1 MRGRPPP
8 AATAALL
15 QLLAAALLVSW
26 RPADAQVIS
35 SEGVW
40 KIIDSNVTYSPVH
53 VIVNRFDVLEFIF
66 FHIPGF
72 PKYPG
77 SPNTVG
83 NAEYTITGDVGA
95 TSKFTYCDSDFVCC
109 GGTKLENGTIM
120 TAGGNFAPGA
130 NRVQFLNPTPQACT
144 AYHCGWSRIAMLIA
158 GRWYPSVQ
166 RIADGRIFI
175 CGGNDIEQLPGVSDE
190 TGRASIPNYEYFPVH
205 SGDTVHNLSLLNAP
219 NKDTYYV
226 SSYPLV
232 HLINLG
238 PSSSKLFILS
248 NVSSVLLDTNTNTF
262 INLPDMPYPS
272 HSRNYPFSAASA
284 VLPLSSTT
292 GWLSEVLICGGTSNS
307 AAALQNPGKPPK
319 SGLVPASDNC
329 GRISPALGALAK
341 WEMEVMPSPRILGSL
356 NILADGTLLLSCGVK
371 AGRAHLTQQ
380 WMGDPNLFPVL
391 YVPGHSAGSRM
402 RELHANATIPRGRL
416 NEVADRTP
424 LAVAV
429 LQELEQSEERAV
441 KAEGEAEKCA
451 EVEEL
456 RQKVDACLEAERR
469 LDHCRG
475 ELAACKQELVREEDD
490 DAHELQA
497 ASEQR
502 EAEARRQQA
511 EAAADGTAVGG
522 QGDDSAAG
530 RGGARAE
537 DDAEGA
543 GGDMGGQDVEQRIAE
558 DDSGCLASEEDIVQY
573 FKYQRGGRCPD
584 DWPLVQDLLF
594 SYNCFA
600 LPRRRCISRA
610 PHNYTSPLP
619 LPQALW
625 TLPANNNV
633 RWHHHCLNTR
643 RYGDCLECFDFAKEK
658 NRWPREEGDLITID
672 KLLALK
678 RGTIRIGIDIG
689 AGTGSFAAK
698 MAAHNVTIVSTGMNN
713 RLPFMETIALR
724 GLIPLNIPHAMR
736 LPFFDNTLDIIHAMH
751 SVKYVQLD
759 VFEGMLYDWDRVVRP
774 GGIIWLEYFYAPNDE
789 IRLYIDKIRLL
800 GYRELQWKTFPKP
813 GRVEKNKPHTY
824 LIAVLEKPLDRDYS
838 LRQ

>member
-402 RELHANATIPRGRL
+402 RELHANATIPRGYHTVVTTFVDGRVV
-416 NEVADRTP
+416 VAGSNPNPGNNVTTQGLFP
-424 LAVAV
+424 TNLVMQAYLPPYLTSGSVQPV
-429 LQELEQSEERAV
+429 LTGYPSFFTYGQPFGITGL
-441 KAEGEAEKCA
+441 
-451 EVEEL
+451 VEYH
-456 RQKVDACLEAERR
+456 ATTSS
-469 LDHCRG
+469 
-475 ELAACKQELVREEDD
+475 
-490 DAHELQA
+490 LQA
-497 ASEQR
+497 AILDPGHSTHSLVMG
-502 EAEARRQQA
+502 QA
-511 EAAADGTAVGG
+511 FIWLDLTYIVLSPGDGEMKHFAATAVPPPSQHVAIPGFY
-522 QGDDSAAG
+522 
-530 RGGARAE
+530 
-537 DDAEGA
+537 
-543 GGDMGGQDVEQRIAE
+543 M
-558 DDSGCLASEEDIVQY
+558 
-573 FKYQRGGRCPD
+573 
-584 DWPLVQDLLF
+584 LF
-594 SYNCFA
+594 V
-600 LPRRRCISRA
+600 L
-610 PHNYTSPLP
+610 
-619 LPQALW
+619 
-625 TLPANNNV
+625 
-633 RWHHHCLNTR
+633 
-643 RYGDCLECFDFAKEK
+643 D
-658 NRWPREEGDLITID
+658 
-672 KLLALK
+672 
-678 RGTIRIGIDIG
+678 RGTPCTR
-689 AGTGSFAAK
+689 SQW
-698 MAAHNVTIVSTGMNN
+698 
-713 RLPFMETIALR
+713 
-724 GLIPLNIPHAMR
+724 
-736 LPFFDNTLDIIHAMH
+736 
-751 SVKYVQLD
+751 VQLLP
-759 VFEGMLYDWDRVVRP
+759 VLHANQPSTSAR
-774 GGIIWLEYFYAPNDE
+774 LAP
-789 IRLYIDKIRLL
+789 
-800 GYRELQWKTFPKP
+800 
-813 GRVEKNKPHTY
+813 V
-824 LIAVLEKPLDRDYS
+824 
-838 LRQ
+838 